1 MTSLVDVR
9 VRGMVPL
16 AELRPSTNRRLADTL
31 ARVFVGLCF
40 VLAVIP
46 LVLVLY
52 FVISKGAG
60 HLSSTFLTH
69 SMARIAPNQPGGG
82 AYHAIIGT
90 LEQVGIACLISVPL
104 GLLVAIYI
112 SEYGR
117 GALRTAIRFF
127 VDVMTGIPS
136 IVAGLFIYAFWV
148 LGMHRG
154 FSGFAGAMALAVI
167 MLPIVVRS
175 SEEMLLLVPGEL
187 REAAFALGVPR
198 WKTILR
204 VVLPTAS
211 AGITTGV
218 MLAVARVTGETA
230 PLILTVFDNNF
241 INRDPFHHPQ
251 SALSLFVY
259 NQSRSAYD
267 AAIDRAWAGA
277 FTLICIVV
285 VLYVG
290 ARFVTRRNA
299 LIK

>member
-1 MTSLVDVR
+1 MT
-9 VRGMVPL
+9 PL
-16 AELRPSTNRRLADTL
+16 RELRPTRGRRTADVA
-31 ARVFVGLCF
+31 ARWAVASCF

-52 FVISKGAG
+52 FVIAKGAG
-60 HLSSTFLTH
+60 HVSGYFLGH
-69 SMARIAPNQPGGG
+69 SMARVAPNQPGGG
-82 AYHAIIGT
+82 AYHAIVGT
-90 LEQVGIACLISVPL
+90 VEQVGIASLISVPL
-104 GLLVAIYI
+104 GLLVAIYL

-148 LGMHRG
+148 LGLHRG
-154 FSGFAGAMALAVI
+154 FSGFAGAMALAVL

-175 SEEMLLLVPGEL
+175 SEEMLMLVPADL
-187 REAAFALGVPR
+187 REASYALGIPR
-198 WKTILR
+198 WKTVLR

-241 INRDPFHHPQ
+241 INTDPFHDPQ

-259 NQSRSAYD
+259 NQSKSAYD

-277 FTLICIVV
+277 FTLICIVI

-290 ARFVTRRNA
+290 ARIITRRSA
-299 LIK
+299 LNR